1 MTSVCTLN
9 FVAHVINSS
18 DSVVLRMY
26 PWRSWR
32 TVNEPSYTNQQSP
45 TFLVLLPAEVCLK
58 NEANPTKLVVLTSL
72 VQVVARH

>member
-1 MTSVCTLN
+1 MTSLCTLN

-45 TFLVLLPAEVCLK
+45 TIYTENAYELLA
-58 NEANPTKLVVLTSL
+58 SS
-72 VQVVARH
+72 

>member
-9 FVAHVINSS
+9 FVAHVINNS
-18 DSVVLRMY
+18 DSVVLRMC

-45 TFLVLLPAEVCLK
+45 TVSNLKVRMLHTNPPA
-58 NEANPTKLVVLTSL
+58 
-72 VQVVARH
+72 

>member
-1 MTSVCTLN
+1 MTSLCTLN
-9 FVAHVINSS
+9 FVAHVINRS

-45 TFLVLLPAEVCLK
+45 TILVPLMHVFSTHL
-58 NEANPTKLVVLTSL
+58 
-72 VQVVARH
+72 RHYVSD